1 MNALSTLGSYFQPQA
16 LVPRSNHGG
25 QHGAAAQPTTQ
36 DRNNVGLSDA
46 GRAMAP
52 QGSSLLR
59 RVGDL
64 GSATVEA
71 AKKFVSNFAASL
83 FGEAAKGM
91 SISFEQS
98 SISASSSFSSIVQRV
113 EGSNGRS
120 DAAALLLQEASDF
133 VGKGTITTADGH
145 SFSFEVEVHFEST
158 LAMAASSSST
168 TQASGAGGNAGEGN
182 VQSRNGSS
190 GHHRHSPGA
199 TREGLSAHFPGSVAE
214 LFKMLDQGS
223 LGLSFHGQEKGDDDA
238 ASRLG
243 SLKLHLLNLI
253 NNPDAIGQKLA
264 KAYGDLPATGKVADQ
279 V

>member
-16 LVPRSNHGG
+16 LAQRSSLGG
-25 QHGAAAQPTTQ
+25 QHRASAQPAAQG
-36 DRNNVGLSDA
+36 RNEVALSDV

-52 QGSSLLR
+52 KNSSLLQ
-59 RVGDL
+59 RVSDL

-71 AKKFVSNFAASL
+71 AKKFVASFAASL
-83 FGEAAKGM
+83 FGDAAKGM

-98 SISASSSFSSIVQRV
+98 SISASSSFSSIVQHV
-113 EGSNGRS
+113 EGSNGTS
-120 DAAALLLQEASDF
+120 DAAALLLEEASDF

-168 TQASGAGGNAGEGN
+168 TQASGAGGNAGEEH

-190 GHHRHSPGA
+190 GHHRHNPGG

-223 LGLSFHGQEKGDDDA
+223 LGLSFHGQEKGNDDG

-243 SLKLHLLNLI
+243 NLKLHLLNLI
-253 NNPDAIGQKLA
+253 TNPDVIGQKLA
-264 KAYGDLPATGKVADQ
+264 KAYGDLPAAGKVADQ